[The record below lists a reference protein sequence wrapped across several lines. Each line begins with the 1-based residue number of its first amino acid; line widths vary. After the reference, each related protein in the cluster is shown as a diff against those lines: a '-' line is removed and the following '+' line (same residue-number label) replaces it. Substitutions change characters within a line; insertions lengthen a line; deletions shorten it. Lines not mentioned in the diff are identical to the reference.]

1 MPTIFDI
8 KRFAIHDGPGIR
20 TTVFFKG
27 CPLRCGWCHN
37 PESMNPEP
45 EEYRGKRTIDGKEL
59 SMMRIYGREIAH
71 EKLLKKLLRDRVFF
85 EESGGGV
92 TFSGGEP
99 LMQHLA
105 LVKLLKALGE
115 AGIHRAVDTSGYAP
129 AGQLREV
136 AGLTDLFLY
145 DLKLM
150 DHAKHLEYTGVE
162 NKPILENADMLL
174 ETGVRVIF
182 RIPVVPGMNDTA
194 EELEAFR
201 AFFDARKE
209 KFREVHLLPYHPGA
223 AAKYRRMGREYA
235 FSKTRPPDEKRMKH
249 LKRLFEADGGPLV
262 TING

>member
-1 MPTIFDI
+1 MPVIFDI
-8 KRFAIHDGPGIR
+8 KRFALHDGPGIR

-37 PESMNPEP
+37 PESMNPDP
-45 EEYRGKRTIDGKEL
+45 EEYRGTRIIDGKEL
-59 SMMRIYGREIAH
+59 SMVRIYGREIAH
-71 EKLLKKLLRDRVFF
+71 DKLVKKLLRDRVFF

-105 LVKLLKALGE
+105 LVKLLKAMGE

-136 AGLTDLFLY
+136 AGQTDLFLY

-150 DHAKHLEYTGVE
+150 DPEKHLEYTGVE

-174 ETGVRVIF
+174 KNGASVIF
-182 RIPVVPGMNDTA
+182 RVPVVPGVNDTPD
-194 EELEAFR
+194 ETEAFQ
-201 AFFDARKE
+201 AFFHARKG
-209 KFREVHLLPYHPGA
+209 KFREVHLVPYHPAGT
-223 AAKYRRMGREYA
+223 AKYRRMGKEYA
-235 FSKTRPPDEKRMKH
+235 FSQTQPPDAQWLNQ
-249 LKRLFEADGGPLV
+249 LKRRFESDGCLSV
-262 TING
+262 TISG